1 MQNKSTHNNVQEASI
16 LDVHDENSPFDAIAV
31 DLVWKKIQLFK
42 QITVVNDM
50 VNHFNILTSISFSQ
64 KFL

>member
-1 MQNKSTHNNVQEASI
+1 MQNKSTHNNVQEANI

-42 QITVVNDM
+42 QITVVKDK
-50 VNHFNILTSISFSQ
+50 VNHFNILTSIFFSL